1 MATDT
6 PKRLYGPAS
15 LTDTAATLYTAPGGT
30 DVAIV
35 DIHVCN
41 ETSSTATLTLS
52 IGTDGS
58 GKRLYKDTP
67 IAANSFHQRIG
78 NQYLAAGEVIQAYS
92 GTNAALTI
100 TISGIETA

>member
-1 MATDT
+1 MADT

-15 LTDTAATLYTAPGGT
+15 LTTSAATVYTAPGGT

-41 ETSSTATLTLS
+41 ETASVATLTLS
-52 IGTDGS
+52 IGTDGA
-58 GKRLYKDTP
+58 GKRLFKETP
-67 IAANSFHQRIG
+67 IQPYSALQRIG

-92 GTNAALTI
+92 GTNAALTL